1 MKFIKMVVL
10 LLYFG
15 VALTHAAL
23 AAQEEGYNITVPDYI
38 DIEKNLTISNILSYS
53 DVTKAYD
60 AAPWGLDWGKNR
72 APYKWKVTMAKGD
85 VTIGFERYETISTNP
100 QVITFYR
107 TVTEQRGSHPE
118 TRYREA
124 RPVQKAGIM
133 GISAGIQA
141 TGWWNS
147 AWQYRID
154 NPLPNG
160 VRPYQLSLTLSNSA
174 GTNTATHIFLNG
186 HAKSDFSDIRFTLNN
201 AIELPYWIESAATG
215 KVWVRVPDNGIVNI
229 YYGNPSASSLSNGK
243 STFEFFDDFNT
254 LDLGSNPVIVPTQTW
269 ETVGY
274 LRWGTIAYLNGIYYI
289 YYTNGASSTSDIGRA
304 SSTDLITWTK
314 NANNPVILNRI
325 GPSLLKDLDGKTPVF
340 VDGKY
345 WMLTMK
351 SDGSA
356 IELRSS
362 PAIDG
367 NTWTLEN
374 ANLIPKGGT
383 WHTNYLYTTSFVRE
397 NGNYYIVMESGTP
410 GVSWKIG
417 YFKASTPKGPYIDN
431 GVLLSPTLPW
441 EGKGVLDP
449 EMRKFGNTYYL
460 FYTGNDV
467 FPYQNSWASSLSLG
481 GAYQKSSII
490 VTPGGQS
497 YPAIL
502 QKDSYYYI
510 LADDQPTK
518 YTGKSLFTR
527 KDLNGPFGSP
537 FEWNKGGTPTVSGS
551 ELLINANGEFLR
563 SSSNFLY
570 KAMKIRAK
578 YASTSAANSYQYF
591 GFVPSSAASENPSEM
606 FFSRENPT
614 NIWVE
619 AWSGNSANS
628 ESTQI
633 SNPNYFGSYHNYEI
647 LWRNGEAKFIID
659 DALKATQTTSVADS
673 SMPVGIYDYNTAA
686 NLAVDWVF
694 VRNYVSPE
702 PAWGVWSA
710 EQASQNGGAPSITGL
725 PHESQVSDIVGAI
738 RTFNI
743 TANQAV
749 NVTWYLNSV
758 IVKDTEKSVTQAT
771 YTNTSASMGAWNVSA
786 VVSNTNGSAIQ
797 TWTWDVS
804 STNTASGI
812 FFTDPTP
819 ANGATL
825 NQNYVYINTTVM
837 DFNTA
842 FIDWN
847 HSLAGWWRFNS
858 ESGEN
863 SAFFRDWSSLGNN
876 GTCSG
881 TSCPIS
887 IPGKYGNALQF
898 DGVNDYLNAGNGG
911 SVTGSLTITA
921 WIKRGTNSAWRT
933 IVSKGE
939 SKQEYDHNYVLYVS
953 PRNTLTLGFGKND
966 GATYRDF
973 ETTTPIDTNWHHI
986 VAVINSATDMK
997 IYVDG
1002 VSQVGTFTGSS
1013 STVLTANTK
1022 KLLIGSS
1029 STTAEFFNGAIDE
1042 VTIWNRALSPEEI
1055 KASYNA
1061 GINRLLRNFTSLA
1074 DGTYAYTAYAQ
1085 NLAGDVNQTET
1096 RTVAVTSFL
1105 PDVPLIT
1112 FFAPLSPLTNAVG
1125 DSRTFNITIN
1135 NPVNM
1140 TWYLNG
1146 VVIKNSEKG
1155 VTQASYSNTS
1165 ASQGT
1170 WIINATATNT
1180 NGTVSKEW
1188 IWNVGQ
1194 NAVFYQTI
1202 FNTDGSITFKNKNNG
1217 NIILTSAPQYFLNYC
1232 QGTNC
1237 FEITNGNINPT
1248 VVTEGN
1254 LTYITAIDDTNAY
1267 AKVTHYY
1274 ELDAASPYI
1283 KYTATLRYKQNVTV
1297 TGERFVFNVPDKGAQ
1312 VMTRDLKI
1320 IPFDNLKTYWS
1331 DLYTP
1336 KVIKFNNGLYF
1347 VASDTMESMKLQTSG
1362 TGSLVSFYSDYNE
1375 NHPHFHYIRNGA
1387 GQITYTSGSIRSIND
1402 TYSASI
1408 TFAINPS
1415 ASPKTLIK
1423 TRQPYGYDAALTL
1436 TNHADNEMLTRIAAV
1451 AYGTEDEK
1459 APDYGTK
1466 GIAGRGIGWTKSVF
1480 VSGCSPPVG
1489 TDDCYQ
1495 GADLQDIDFKAQ
1507 TDKLYNDGVEIV
1519 GHTTMP
1525 EIESTSMVSAGVQTL
1540 SQYNTRNW
1548 IDHGASGGISNWED
1562 LASQGAIK
1570 GDSNYVLDIF
1580 DQYNYKYAWS
1590 YIDLPTTSYGPNM
1603 LEPAKTEEVRPFF
1616 FYNNQVDNNV
1626 YDSKRIYLW
1635 STINTKQVPDL
1646 YYTNSNI
1653 DSLIS
1658 ERGMHIGHE
1667 YMAIDT
1673 INNHAWYIS
1682 GGITKIYPAFDSE
1695 LANIASKKENGLLWS
1710 PTMSTLG
1717 DYLVSL
1723 KDITVIYNSD
1733 GTYNITNFGSSS
1745 ITGITL
1751 LAEDTIQSATI
1762 DEQSLVSFGGSYGN
1776 NEMILPP
1783 LAAGQSVNLKIIY
1796 GAKDTSIP
1804 TITSNDAGK
1813 TRVNEITGI
1822 WDNKTRQLTMTA
1834 KGTSV
1839 TRSFT
1844 VRIPNLANKIITV
1857 EDTTSG
1863 TTIGSYAASGN
1874 GDITFLAPLGSLH
1887 TFRIGEFEESAT
1899 GPAITSFAPNSPTV
1913 NDYTGST
1920 RSFNFTVN
1928 QTVNVSWYLNGV
1940 VIKNSEKGIQQA
1952 SYTNTSASIGTWN
1965 VSAIASNSKG
1975 TLMKTWTWNV
1985 MSQSPSDVKSITVSP
2000 SDISVIRRGTMQLN
2014 IPTYDGSGQAVHPD
2028 VYYNANGWR
2037 GYKYWM
2043 VMTPYPNGN
2052 DAYENPSIL
2061 VSNDGISWSVPQGL
2075 QNPIDPKPASGSNSD
2090 VDIVY
2095 NETADRI
2102 EIYYVESGAGTSY
2115 LIRKTSADGITWSAE
2130 KNTMLVPDY
2139 QVMSPAIIKNG
2150 SVYDMWYTGG
2160 ASCSADTTVKF
2171 ANSADGLNWSSPQ
2184 MVNIKTDLNIWHLDV
2199 SYIPSQNEYWMVYAA
2214 YPKGSTCGNTDLYF
2228 AKSKDKI
2235 NWTNYPDIII
2245 KRGTSWDSSQIY
2257 RSTFLFN
2264 DTSNTMRIWYSARGG
2279 VAWHIGYVEKQYFS
2293 AKAKDQSGQTVN
2305 VSIMWASSNVYVGTI
2320 TSGGLFSA
2328 LSNGMTTI
2336 TASNG
2341 TVSGTANVQVTD
2353 ASLPVQPSITSYIPA
2368 SPISDIEGATRTFS
2382 VTVNQRVNVTWFI
2395 NSNQVQINGSVSS
2408 ASYTNTNA
2416 SIGTWNVTASVQNAN
2431 GTAMQEWVWIVTP
2444 GDETIPQTI
2453 YIVSLKTGWNL
2464 ISAPLNLT
2472 TWNLDDESA
2481 VGNPLN
2487 VTPTNCISS
2496 IYRYNSTSN
2505 LFEKSEHFDN
2515 WGWYPATGSESFTA
2529 LEPGRGYWAMAQQ
2542 DCSLTFTGTAP
2553 FDLDIPLNTGWNL
2566 IGWYS
2571 MNEAALGEE
2580 MVVGNPLN
2588 VTPTNSLTSIYRYNT
2603 TSALFEKSD
2612 RFLDWGWYPA
2622 TGSDSFTKLEPGRG
2636 YWLMAKNNANWVFNS
2651 S

>member
-215 KVWVRVPDNGIVNI
+215 KVWVRVPDNGTVNI
-229 YYGNPSASSLSNGK
+229 YYGNPSASDLSDGK

-254 LDLGSNPVIVPTQTW
+254 LDLGANPVIVPTQSW
-269 ETVGY
+269 ENVGY

-362 PAIDG
+362 PALDG

-467 FPYQNSWASSLSLG
+467 FPYQNSYAYNSLSLG

-518 YTGKSLFTR
+518 YTGKSLFRR

-578 YASTSAANSYQYF
+578 YAPTSAANSFQYF
-591 GFVPSSAASENPSEM
+591 GFVPSSAANENPSEM
-606 FFSRENPT
+606 FFSRENTT
-614 NIWVE
+614 NTWIE
-619 AWSGNSANS
+619 AWSGNPANS
-628 ESTQI
+628 ESTPIYNQD
-633 SNPNYFGSYHNYEI
+633 YFGSYHNYEI

-673 SMPVGIYDYNTAA
+673 SMPVGIYDYNTDA
-686 NLAVDWVF
+686 NLDVDWVF

-725 PHESQVSDIVGAI
+725 PQESQVGDIVGAI

-749 NVTWYLNSV
+749 NVTWYLNGTEVLNRTGV
-758 IVKDTEKSVTQAT
+758 IESS
-771 YTNTSASMGAWNVSA
+771 YTNTSAK
-786 VVSNTNGSAIQ
+786 
-797 TWTWDVS
+797 
-804 STNTASGI
+804 
-812 FFTDPTP
+812 
-819 ANGATL
+819 
-825 NQNYVYINTTVM
+825 
-837 DFNTA
+837 
-842 FIDWN
+842 
-847 HSLAGWWRFNS
+847 AG
-858 ESGEN
+858 
-863 SAFFRDWSSLGNN
+863 
-876 GTCSG
+876 
-881 TSCPIS
+881 
-887 IPGKYGNALQF
+887 
-898 DGVNDYLNAGNGG
+898 
-911 SVTGSLTITA
+911 
-921 WIKRGTNSAWRT
+921 
-933 IVSKGE
+933 
-939 SKQEYDHNYVLYVS
+939 
-953 PRNTLTLGFGKND
+953 
-966 GATYRDF
+966 
-973 ETTTPIDTNWHHI
+973 
-986 VAVINSATDMK
+986 
-997 IYVDG
+997 
-1002 VSQVGTFTGSS
+1002 
-1013 STVLTANTK
+1013 
-1022 KLLIGSS
+1022 
-1029 STTAEFFNGAIDE
+1029 
-1042 VTIWNRALSPEEI
+1042 IWN
-1055 KASYNA
+1055 
-1061 GINRLLRNFTSLA
+1061 
-1074 DGTYAYTAYAQ
+1074 
-1085 NLAGDVNQTET
+1085 
-1096 RTVAVTSFL
+1096 
-1105 PDVPLIT
+1105 
-1112 FFAPLSPLTNAVG
+1112 
-1125 DSRTFNITIN
+1125 
-1135 NPVNM
+1135 
-1140 TWYLNG
+1140 
-1146 VVIKNSEKG
+1146 
-1155 VTQASYSNTS
+1155 
-1165 ASQGT
+1165 
-1170 WIINATATNT
+1170 INATATND

-1188 IWNVGQ
+1188 
-1194 NAVFYQTI
+1194 
-1202 FNTDGSITFKNKNNG
+1202 
-1217 NIILTSAPQYFLNYC
+1217 
-1232 QGTNC
+1232 
-1237 FEITNGNINPT
+1237 
-1248 VVTEGN
+1248 
-1254 LTYITAIDDTNAY
+1254 
-1267 AKVTHYY
+1267 
-1274 ELDAASPYI
+1274 
-1283 KYTATLRYKQNVTV
+1283 
-1297 TGERFVFNVPDKGAQ
+1297 
-1312 VMTRDLKI
+1312 
-1320 IPFDNLKTYWS
+1320 
-1331 DLYTP
+1331 
-1336 KVIKFNNGLYF
+1336 
-1347 VASDTMESMKLQTSG
+1347 
-1362 TGSLVSFYSDYNE
+1362 
-1375 NHPHFHYIRNGA
+1375 
-1387 GQITYTSGSIRSIND
+1387 
-1402 TYSASI
+1402 
-1408 TFAINPS
+1408 
-1415 ASPKTLIK
+1415 
-1423 TRQPYGYDAALTL
+1423 
-1436 TNHADNEMLTRIAAV
+1436 
-1451 AYGTEDEK
+1451 
-1459 APDYGTK
+1459 
-1466 GIAGRGIGWTKSVF
+1466 
-1480 VSGCSPPVG
+1480 
-1489 TDDCYQ
+1489 
-1495 GADLQDIDFKAQ
+1495 
-1507 TDKLYNDGVEIV
+1507 
-1519 GHTTMP
+1519 
-1525 EIESTSMVSAGVQTL
+1525 
-1540 SQYNTRNW
+1540 
-1548 IDHGASGGISNWED
+1548 
-1562 LASQGAIK
+1562 
-1570 GDSNYVLDIF
+1570 
-1580 DQYNYKYAWS
+1580 
-1590 YIDLPTTSYGPNM
+1590 
-1603 LEPAKTEEVRPFF
+1603 
-1616 FYNNQVDNNV
+1616 
-1626 YDSKRIYLW
+1626 
-1635 STINTKQVPDL
+1635 
-1646 YYTNSNI
+1646 
-1653 DSLIS
+1653 
-1658 ERGMHIGHE
+1658 
-1667 YMAIDT
+1667 
-1673 INNHAWYIS
+1673 
-1682 GGITKIYPAFDSE
+1682 
-1695 LANIASKKENGLLWS
+1695 
-1710 PTMSTLG
+1710 
-1717 DYLVSL
+1717 
-1723 KDITVIYNSD
+1723 
-1733 GTYNITNFGSSS
+1733 
-1745 ITGITL
+1745 
-1751 LAEDTIQSATI
+1751 
-1762 DEQSLVSFGGSYGN
+1762 
-1776 NEMILPP
+1776 
-1783 LAAGQSVNLKIIY
+1783 
-1796 GAKDTSIP
+1796 
-1804 TITSNDAGK
+1804 
-1813 TRVNEITGI
+1813 
-1822 WDNKTRQLTMTA
+1822 
-1834 KGTSV
+1834 
-1839 TRSFT
+1839 
-1844 VRIPNLANKIITV
+1844 
-1857 EDTTSG
+1857 
-1863 TTIGSYAASGN
+1863 
-1874 GDITFLAPLGSLH
+1874 
-1887 TFRIGEFEESAT
+1887 
-1899 GPAITSFAPNSPTV
+1899 
-1913 NDYTGST
+1913 
-1920 RSFNFTVN
+1920 
-1928 QTVNVSWYLNGV
+1928 
-1940 VIKNSEKGIQQA
+1940 
-1952 SYTNTSASIGTWN
+1952 TWN
-1965 VSAIASNSKG
+1965 VI
-1975 TLMKTWTWNV
+1975 
-1985 MSQSPSDVKSITVSP
+1985 SQSPSEIKSITVSP

-2061 VSNDGISWSVPQGL
+2061 VSNEGISWSVPQGL

-2115 LIRKTSADGITWSAE
+2115 LIRKTSGDGITWSAE

-2160 ASCSADTTVKF
+2160 ASCSADTIVKF
-2171 ANSADGLNWSSPQ
+2171 ATSADGINWSSPQ
-2184 MVNIKTDLNIWHLDV
+2184 MVNIQSDLNIWHLDV

-2235 NWTNYPDIII
+2235 NWTNYPDIILT
-2245 KRGTSWDSSQIY
+2245 RGASWDSSQIY

-2341 TVSGTANVQVTD
+2341 TVSGTAKVQVTD
-2353 ASLPVQPSITSYIPA
+2353 ASLPGQPSITSYIPA
-2368 SPISDIEGATRTFS
+2368 SPISDIGGATRTFS
-2382 VTVNQRVNVTWFI
+2382 VTMNQGVNVTWFI
-2395 NSNQVQINGSVSS
+2395 NSNQVQFNGSVSS
-2408 ASYTNTNA
+2408 ASYTNTSAKAGIWNISATAANDNGSTIQTWEWYVTSLPPVPPVITDNSPLSPVEDTEGSIRTFNIKVNQTVNVSWYLNGTEVLKQTGVIESSYTNTSAKAGIWNISATASNDNGSTIQTWEWNVIKFIFNDTIKITSPSGNVTVTILKGTNA
-2416 SIGTWNVTASVQNAN
+2416 SVGGEAIR
-2431 GTAMQEWVWIVTP
+2431 
-2444 GDETIPQTI
+2444 
-2453 YIVSLKTGWNL
+2453 L
-2464 ISAPLNLT
+2464 ISIDSLAQL
-2472 TWNLDDESA
+2472 
-2481 VGNPLN
+2481 
-2487 VTPTNCISS
+2487 
-2496 IYRYNSTSN
+2496 NSTFIENLSSN
-2505 LFEKSEHFDN
+2505 D
-2515 WGWYPATGSESFTA
+2515 
-2529 LEPGRGYWAMAQQ
+2529 R
-2542 DCSLTFTGTAP
+2542 
-2553 FDLDIPLNTGWNL
+2553 L
-2566 IGWYS
+2566 IGENLS
-2571 MNEAALGEE
+2571 LGPE
-2580 MVVGNPLN
+2580 G
-2588 VTPTNSLTSIYRYNT
+2588 
-2603 TSALFEKSD
+2603 
-2612 RFLDWGWYPA
+2612 A
-2622 TGSDSFTKLEPGRG
+2622 TFRPDIQI
-2636 YWLMAKNNANWVFNS
+2636 
-2651 S
+2651 